1 MGGFPGG
8 TSGKEDSCQCR
19 RRKRHRFDPWVGK
32 IPLEKEMATQSSIFA
47 WRIPWTEEPGG
58 YRPCGCKERN
68 TAEQLSTQPKMD
80 MTSLVPSV
88 KRVVVGG
95 SARWGCSKV
104 DVDR

>member
-1 MGGFPGG
+1 MIQMVKNLLAMWKTGVLSLGQ
-8 TSGKEDSCQCR
+8 EDS
-19 RRKRHRFDPWVGK
+19 
-32 IPLEKEMATQSSIFA
+32 LENEMATHSSILA

-68 TAEQLSTQPKMD
+68 TAEQLSTQPKTD